1 MLKTFR
7 EAQPWII
14 KMVMGGVVL
23 AFIGTIFFAW
33 GMGGQ
38 TARNTL
44 ATVEGTAITLPEFQT
59 AYQNLYN
66 FYQQQYKDRFTP
78 ELAQTLGLKRQVLD
92 NLIQRHLLLQEAQKE
107 GLVVT
112 NAELIA
118 HIQEYPAFQ
127 VEGKFDKERYRRLLQ
142 LNRLSPG
149 EFEQQQKHDLLIA
162 KLERM
167 IMESV
172 RVSEA
177 ELKEAYAREYGKIK
191 FRFLTLTPPF
201 FESDINAQ
209 ILEEEIEKYYQE
221 NKELFRKPE
230 QIQVSYLLVES
241 KPFEDQV
248 TITEE
253 AVTQYYNAHKED
265 YRREERVR
273 ARHILI
279 KVDPA
284 AKPEEEEQAKAR
296 AEEILRQVKA
306 EGADFAQ
313 IAKEVSEDPSSAQ
326 QGGDLGYFGRGAM
339 VKPFEEM
346 AFTLQPGEISPLVR
360 TNFGYHIIR
369 VEDKQEAGYQPLEEI
384 KMLLTEQLKREEV
397 DKLVRT
403 RAEALLEEIKAQG
416 GNLEAVG
423 QKEGITIFT
432 TPFFARTER
441 QLPGIMN
448 ASLFVKTAFALQEDE
463 VSTPLKLGRD
473 YYLLKIVARKAPHVP
488 EFAEIQEEVRAKLI
502 AEKSNKAAAEK
513 AEALD
518 KDLTKGASLQDIA
531 QSLDLKVQET
541 GFLTRRDPIP
551 EIGRNPTLLDTVFQM
566 KKGESKVI
574 PSGDKYYIVQ
584 IDDQQLFDEEDYTK
598 KRPELEQRLQAMKE
612 TLVFQA
618 WLERLRKQAEISI
631 NEELMAL
638 L

>member
-38 TARNTL
+38 TTRNTL

-78 ELAQTLGLKRQVLD
+78 ELAQALGLKRQVLD

-149 EFEQQQKHDLLIA
+149 EFEQRQKRDLLIA

-167 IMESV
+167 ITESV

-177 ELKEAYAREYGKIK
+177 ELKEAYAKEYGKIK
-191 FRFLTLTPPF
+191 FRFLTLTPSF
-201 FESDINAQ
+201 FESDISAQ
-209 ILEEEIEKYYQE
+209 IQEEEIEKYYQE

-241 KPFEDQV
+241 KPFEEQV

-279 KVDPA
+279 KVDPE

-326 QGGDLGYFGRGAM
+326 RGGDLGYFGRGAM

-384 KMLLTEQLKREEV
+384 KVLLTEQLKREEV

-416 GNLEAVG
+416 GNLEEVG
-423 QKEGITIFT
+423 QKEGITVLT

-448 ASLFVKTAFALQEDE
+448 ASLFVKTAFALQENE

-473 YYLLKIVARKAPHVP
+473 YYILKVVARKAPHVP

-566 KKGESKVI
+566 KKGESKVVQ
-574 PSGDKYYIVQ
+574 SGGKYYIVQ

-598 KRPELEQRLQAMKE
+598 KRPELEPRLQAMKE
-612 TLVFQA
+612 SLVFQA

>member
-38 TARNTL
+38 TTRNTL
-44 ATVEGTAITLPEFQT
+44 ATVGGTAITLPEFQT

-149 EFEQQQKHDLLIA
+149 EFEQRQKHDLLIA

-167 IMESV
+167 ITESV

-177 ELKEAYAREYGKIK
+177 ELKEAYAKEYGKIK
-191 FRFLTLTPPF
+191 FRFLTLTPSF
-201 FESDINAQ
+201 FESDISAQ
-209 ILEEEIEKYYQE
+209 IQKEEIEKYYQE

-241 KPFEDQV
+241 KPFEEQV

-253 AVTQYYNAHKED
+253 AVTQYYNAHKEA

-279 KVDPA
+279 KVDPG
-284 AKPEEEEQAKAR
+284 AKPEEEGQAKAR

-326 QGGDLGYFGRGAM
+326 RGGDLGYFGRGAM

-384 KMLLTEQLKREEV
+384 KELLTEQLKREEV
-397 DKLVRT
+397 DKLVLT
-403 RAEALLEEIKAQG
+403 RAEALLGEIKAQG
-416 GNLEAVG
+416 GNLEEVG
-423 QKEGITIFT
+423 QKEGITVLT

-473 YYLLKIVARKAPHVP
+473 YYLLKVVARKAPHVP
-488 EFAEIQEEVRAKLI
+488 EFAEIQEEVRAKLV

-566 KKGESKVI
+566 KKGESKVV
-574 PSGDKYYIVQ
+574 PTGDKYYIVQ
-584 IDDQQLFDEEDYTK
+584 VDDQQLFDDEDYTK
-598 KRPELEQRLQAMKE
+598 KRPELEQRLQTLKE

-618 WLERLRKQAEISI
+618 WLEGLRKQAEISI